1 MTEMTNNNL
10 AVNDA
15 QTTTALSARV
25 STLAL
30 ASITRE
36 TQTLLLRMFSDPY
49 LLEKDERAGLVQQL
63 RDCVAQFPDVSE
75 LRVLLGMA
83 LCVNLDA
90 QAAIEELR
98 ESVRLAPSSFVA
110 QLKLGELWMRLR
122 VVDKAEE
129 HTRLAALLAQSLA
142 QSELARRQ
150 AASIRNMKREGI
162 ERGGYGTPL
171 QKLGSS
177 LRRLWTRRRNEPSVA
192 LDLS

>member
-1 MTEMTNNNL
+1 
-10 AVNDA
+10 
-15 QTTTALSARV
+15 
-25 STLAL
+25 
-30 ASITRE
+30 
-36 TQTLLLRMFSDPY
+36 
-49 LLEKDERAGLVQQL
+49 VQQL

-192 LDLS
+192 LDLT